1 MCVFPPE
8 REERKR
14 ESKSDFNAKTLCKV
28 RVREDE
34 SKERIAKKAERANGE
49 MDEHEGSGEV
59 KDRDGGKGR
68 CD

>member
-1 MCVFPPE
+1 MTSV
-8 REERKR
+8 K
-14 ESKSDFNAKTLCKV
+14 KTLCKV